1 ISGFTW
7 LLVTVASLQLSLA
20 RILLVRQQNVVVS
33 LRLPSRRFS
42 LPGPWIWLSR
52 LSLAIQKSLVLC
64 VATGNTRGQ
73 LYEYYYYPHGVA
85 LLL

>member
-1 ISGFTW
+1 MSNFTW

-20 RILLVRQQNVVVS
+20 RILLVLGEGSYCQHNVVS

-52 LSLAIQKSLVLC
+52 LGPAIQKALVLC

-73 LYEYYYYPHGVA
+73 LHE
-85 LLL
+85 

>member
-1 ISGFTW
+1 MSGFTW

-20 RILLVRQQNVVVS
+20 RILLVHRKGSYCRHNVVVS

-42 LPGPWIWLSR
+42 LPGPWIWFSR
-52 LSLAIQKSLVLC
+52 LSPAIQKALVLC

-73 LYEYYYYPHGVA
+73 LHE
-85 LLL
+85 